1 MLYTISISNTN
12 ERETMNTNELATKA
26 VTGDKTAQ
34 VIWAS
39 LSTADILR
47 MMKADLENGQLPWA
61 KN

>member
-1 MLYTISISNTN
+1 
-12 ERETMNTNELATKA
+12 MNTNELATKA